1 MVFLRMIEK
10 ARDQI
15 PAHGS
20 KGESNVLVR
29 DMYLFQGCSH
39 YEFDKYLNKYY
50 FYYGN
55 KDFSTS

>member
-1 MVFLRMIEK
+1 MIEK